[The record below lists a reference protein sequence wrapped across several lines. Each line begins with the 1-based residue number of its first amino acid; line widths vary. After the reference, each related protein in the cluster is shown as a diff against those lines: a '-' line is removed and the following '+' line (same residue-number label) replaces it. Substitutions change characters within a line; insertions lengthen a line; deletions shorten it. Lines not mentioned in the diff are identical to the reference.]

1 MGAHLQRRH
10 FFALGEVPVMAKD
23 AAPEDLMWEGIWL
36 IFCFLM
42 GMDGEEL
49 QEQADI
55 ALYGV
60 MES

>member
-1 MGAHLQRRH
+1 MVA
-10 FFALGEVPVMAKD
+10 ED
-23 AAPEDLMWEGIWL
+23 AAPEDLVWEGIWL
-36 IFCFLM
+36 IFRLLM

-55 ALYGV
+55 ALYGI